1 MSEISEHTLKV
12 QQLFVQYQSQLKA
25 FALVLSADFVQAED
39 LIQETFLTVTNKAH
53 EFDLNSNFLA
63 WSRAI
68 LRFKLL
74 ESRRASG
81 IQTVDFLDSLA
92 MSCPEDWANDDR
104 LQSLTYCIQNL
115 PPKAREIVLLRYQR
129 EHSPVQI
136 AELLSR
142 TVNSISVALS
152 KARLALRE
160 CMDRQLESGRAQ

>member
-1 MSEISEHTLKV
+1 MNEITEHTLKV

-25 FALVLSADFVQAED
+25 FALVLTTDFVQADD
-39 LIQETFLTVTNKAH
+39 LIQETFLTVTKKAH

-92 MSCPEDWANDDR
+92 MSCPEDWANNDR
-104 LQSLTYCIQNL
+104 LESLTHCIEGL
-115 PPKAREIVLLRYQR
+115 APKAREIVLLRYQR
-129 EHSPVQI
+129 EHSPAQI

-142 TVNSISVALS
+142 TVNSINVALS
-152 KARLALRE
+152 KARLSLRE
-160 CMDRQLESGRAQ
+160 CIDRQLQPGSSQ